1 MMKNITFSINFL
13 YIFFKLKFFFL
24 NVVEVERGV
33 GIKIFVLF
41 LFNYITYVTFSA
53 IKVKVVDNNWFT

>member
-13 YIFFKLKFFFL
+13 NIFLIEILFFKCGRSR
-24 NVVEVERGV
+24 ERV

-41 LFNYITYVTFSA
+41 YYYITYFTFSA

>member
-1 MMKNITFSINFL
+1 MKNITFSINFL
-13 YIFFKLKFFFL
+13 YIFLIEILFL